1 LPIAH
6 SIYDPHMSSYDPES
20 NVALCGLYNLLLTVG
35 YLSSV
40 EIYKLTILF
49 QCLALSSALFSIIHS
64 VYFDSLLMYILPSVE
79 TQASTTL
86 NSNIHLN
93 THHKSS
99 TPAPLRLLLA
109 VHDATHLRLNFHIG
123 PVIGFTSIL

>member
-64 VYFDSLLMYILPSVE
+64 VYFDSLLMYILSNVE
-79 TQASTTL
+79 T
-86 NSNIHLN
+86 
-93 THHKSS
+93 
-99 TPAPLRLLLA
+99 
-109 VHDATHLRLNFHIG
+109 
-123 PVIGFTSIL
+123 